1 MSACLPNP
9 RDLPFRGDIDFM
21 YVLRASDGSV
31 KLGRTRAAQN
41 RFLQHRQILRRTGV
55 RITHFA
61 IVQAG
66 GHPSPTERELRV
78 RFERIGQLRRGT
90 KEWFYGVPWGV
101 ARNLLEQIA
110 PRPFV
115 YRIV

>member
-1 MSACLPNP
+1 MTLPNP
-9 RDLPFRGDIDFM
+9 RDLPQYGDGDFM
-21 YVLRASDGSV
+21 YVLQVSDGSV
-31 KLGRTRAAQN
+31 KLGRTHTAQN
-41 RFLQHRQILRRTGV
+41 RFLYHRQALRKKGL

-61 IVQAG
+61 LVRAG

-78 RFERIGQLRRGT
+78 RFERIGLLRRGT
-90 KEWFYGVPWGV
+90 REWFYGIPWGA

-115 YRIV
+115 YRIA